1 MVSAFTVKSKTLCQ
15 SVKDMAFVKVDQT
28 DPRGSMPRP
37 RGGERG
43 ALPAGMH
50 TRHDALPS
58 SPQGAELGE
67 QGEGEG
73 EMSQGDVR

>member
-1 MVSAFTVKSKTLCQ
+1 
-15 SVKDMAFVKVDQT
+15 MAFVKVDQT

-43 ALPAGMH
+43 TLPAGMH
-50 TRHDALPS
+50 TRRDALPS

-73 EMSQGDVR
+73 EMSQGDVRWTR